1 MILDQNWLEIGIVD
15 RVHGLQG
22 AVVVRFSKSFSMGSI
37 AKLNTLFIQSGETK
51 VPYSIV
57 RSSPP
62 TQSGMVVWLEDVNH
76 RDQAQRLL
84 GNVAYIPMPKKNATP
99 SKSTLDTLSDYKGF
113 RVELVDQNP
122 IEGAQLFDVQQ
133 LPGQIMLEIEES
145 WGRWLCPYQPS
156 FIKSVDPLERI
167 ILLDPPGG
175 LRELYQSDHEN

>member
-1 MILDQNWLEIGIVD
+1 
-15 RVHGLQG
+15 
-22 AVVVRFSKSFSMGSI
+22 
-37 AKLNTLFIQSGETK
+37 
-51 VPYSIV
+51 
-57 RSSPP
+57 
-62 TQSGMVVWLEDVNH
+62 
-76 RDQAQRLL
+76 
-84 GNVAYIPMPKKNATP
+84 
-99 SKSTLDTLSDYKGF
+99 
-113 RVELVDQNP
+113 LVDQNP